1 MLEESKLLEKLSFRQ
16 NFDNVRRVMKL
27 IVSLDGS
34 YVPLQVVFVLLS
46 VGLGYGGMVLSAYV
60 LNQIAVGFDFSRL
73 FGTIIFLVV
82 LLSLGRSAENIL
94 SRRIDIR
101 SQMIADQYQAL
112 QQEKIMNM
120 DFSLIDSPKLKEM
133 QERIRL
139 DNNWGAGIY
148 SMFWQGP
155 NVIRGLAEVIGAIVL
170 GAPMFA
176 YFQGQD
182 YGQAAVVLLLL
193 CLCLGVGYSVNYK
206 ISMRSCYFMFHVPT
220 REEKQFLWN
229 YVWDFAY
236 GSWHYR
242 YGNGKDV
249 RIYNSYGVM
258 KRWTYDKLQTKELK
272 DYCIRRPAL
281 CDMGER
287 SIRSAMYVL
296 SLIGAYGIVAM
307 AALNG
312 SMPVGSLILYAGC
325 LTNILNRTVEVVMG
339 CCEVGMTA
347 RKQAGIFELL
357 DLSDEMYKGSLPME
371 KRSDNEYH
379 IVFRNVSFKYPGSR
393 EYALKNFSMELKVGE
408 KLAIVGRNGS
418 GKTTMI
424 KLLCRL
430 YDPEEGEILLNGVD
444 IKKFRHN
451 EYSKLFSVVF
461 QDYVLFALMLAE
473 NIAVD
478 KEYDAEKVRR
488 CLKDAGFGE
497 RLAGMGEK
505 GIEAFLYKD
514 YTDDGIEISGG
525 EAQKLA
531 IARAIYKEAPFVL
544 LDEPT
549 AALDP
554 IAEAEIYQNFDKIAG
569 EKTAIYISHR
579 LSSCRFCDKIAVFD
593 NKELVQTGTH
603 EELLADEGGVY
614 ASLWNAQAKYYE
626 AEG

>member
-16 NFDNVRRVMKL
+16 NLDNIRRVIKL
-27 IVSLDGS
+27 IVSLDGN
-34 YVPLQVVFVLLS
+34 YIPLQLVLVLLS
-46 VGLGYGGMVLSAYV
+46 VGLRYGGMLLSAYV
-60 LNQIAVGFDFSRL
+60 LNQVAIGFDFSRL
-73 FGTIIFLVV
+73 FGTIIFLVI

-94 SRRIDIR
+94 SRRINIR
-101 SQMIADQYQAL
+101 CEMIADKYQAL
-112 QQEKIMNM
+112 QQEKIMNL
-120 DFSLIDSPKLKEM
+120 DFSLIDSPRLKEM

-139 DNNWGAGIY
+139 DNNWGAGIF

-155 NVIRGLAEVIGAIVL
+155 FVLRGVAEIIGAIVI
-170 GAPMFA
+170 GAPMFS
-176 YFQGQD
+176 YFHGND
-182 YGQAAVVLLLL
+182 YSRTAVVLLLL
-193 CLCLGVGYSVNYK
+193 CLCLGVSYAVNYK
-206 ISMRSCYFMFHVPT
+206 ITMKSCYFMFHVPT
-220 REEKQFLWN
+220 QEEKKFLWN
-229 YVWDFAY
+229 YVWDFAN

-249 RIYNSYGVM
+249 RIYDGYKVM
-258 KRWTYDKLQTKELK
+258 KHWTFDKLQTKELK
-272 DYCIRRPAL
+272 DYAIKRPAL
-281 CDMGER
+281 CDVGER
-287 SIRSAMYVL
+287 SIRSGMYVL

-312 SMPVGSLILYAGC
+312 SMPAGSLILYADC
-325 LTNILNRTVEVVMG
+325 LANIFYWTVEVAMW
-339 CCEVGMTA
+339 CREVSMTA
-347 RKQAGIFELL
+347 RKQVGILELL
-357 DLSDEMYKGSLPME
+357 ELSDEMYKGSLPME
-371 KRSDNEYH
+371 KRSDHEYH
-379 IVFRNVSFKYPGSR
+379 IAFRNVSFKYPGSK
-393 EYALKNFSMELKVGE
+393 EYALKNFSLELRVGE
-408 KLAIVGRNGS
+408 RLAIVGRNGS

-430 YDPEEGEILLNGVD
+430 YDPEEGEILVNGVD
-444 IKKFRHN
+444 IKKFRHD

-478 KEYDAEKVRR
+478 KEYDSEKVRR
-488 CLKDAGFGE
+488 CLLDAGFGE
-497 RLAGMGEK
+497 RLAEMGEK
-505 GIEAFLYKD
+505 GIESFLYKD
-514 YTDDGIEISGG
+514 YTDEGIEISGG

-554 IAEAEIYQNFDKIAG
+554 IAEAEIYHNFDKIAG

-593 NKELVQTGTH
+593 HGELVQTGSH
-603 EELLADEGGVY
+603 EELLADEDGVY
-614 ASLWNAQAKYYE
+614 AELWNAQAKYYE

>member
-16 NFDNVRRVMKL
+16 NLDNIRRVMKL

-34 YVPLQVVFVLLS
+34 YIPLQMMLVLLS
-46 VGLGYGGMVLSAYV
+46 VGLGYGGMLLSAYV
-60 LNQIAVGFDFSRL
+60 LNQIAIGFQFSL
-73 FGTIIFLVV
+73 VFGRIIFFAI
-82 LLSLGRSAENIL
+82 LLSLGWSVENIL
-94 SRRIDIR
+94 SRRINIR
-101 SQMIADQYQAL
+101 SEMISDKYQAL
-112 QQEKIMNM
+112 QQEKLMNL
-120 DFSLIDSPKLKEM
+120 DFSLIDSPRLKEM

-139 DNNWGAGIY
+139 DNNWGAGIF
-148 SMFWQGP
+148 SMFWQAP
-155 NVIRGLAEVIGAIVL
+155 NVLKGLTEVIGAIVI
-170 GAPMFA
+170 GAPMFS
-176 YFQGQD
+176 YFHGKD
-182 YGQAAVVLLLL
+182 VGRAAVVLLLL
-193 CLCLGVGYSVNYK
+193 CLCLCICYCVNYK
-206 ISMRSCYFMFHVPT
+206 INMKTCYFMFHVPT
-220 REEKQFLWN
+220 QEEKKFLWN
-229 YVWDFAY
+229 YVWDFAG

-249 RIYNSYGVM
+249 RIYGGYGVM
-258 KRWTYDKLQTKELK
+258 KHWTYDKLQTKELK
-272 DYCIRRPAL
+272 DYAIKRPAL
-281 CDMGER
+281 CDVGER
-287 SIRSAMYVL
+287 SIRTAMYVL

-312 SMPVGSLILYAGC
+312 SMPAGSLILYAGC
-325 LTNILNRTVEVVMG
+325 LTNILHKTVEVVIG
-339 CCEVGMTA
+339 CSDVCMTA
-347 RKQAGIFELL
+347 RKQVGVLELL
-357 DLSDEMYKGSLPME
+357 ELSDEMYKGSLPME

-379 IVFRNVSFKYPGSR
+379 IAFRNVSFKYPGSK
-393 EYALKNFSMELKVGE
+393 EYALKNFSLELRVGE
-408 KLAIVGRNGS
+408 RLAIVGRNGS

-430 YDPEEGEILLNGVD
+430 YDPEEGEILVNGVD
-444 IKKFRHN
+444 IKKFRHD

-478 KEYDAEKVRR
+478 KEYDREKVRR
-488 CLKDAGFGE
+488 CLNDAGFGE
-497 RLAGMGEK
+497 RLAKMGEK
-505 GIEAFLYKD
+505 GIESFLYKD

-554 IAEAEIYQNFDKIAG
+554 IAEAEIYHKFDKIAG

-593 NKELVQTGTH
+593 HGELVQTGSH
-603 EELLADEGGVY
+603 EELLADESGVY
-614 ASLWNAQAKYYE
+614 AELWNAQAKYYE

>member
-16 NFDNVRRVMKL
+16 NLDNIRRVMKL

-34 YVPLQVVFVLLS
+34 YIPLQMMLVLLS
-46 VGLGYGGMVLSAYV
+46 VGLGYGGMLLSAYV
-60 LNQIAVGFDFSRL
+60 LNQIAIGFQFSQV
-73 FGTIIFLVV
+73 FGRIIFFVI
-82 LLSLGRSAENIL
+82 LLSFGWSAENIL
-94 SRRIDIR
+94 SRRINIR
-101 SQMIADQYQAL
+101 SEMISDKYQAL
-112 QQEKIMNM
+112 QQEKLMHL
-120 DFSLIDSPKLKEM
+120 DFSLIDSPRLKEM

-139 DNNWGAGIY
+139 DNNWGAGIF
-148 SMFWQGP
+148 SMFWKAP
-155 NVIRGLAEVIGAIVL
+155 NVLKGLTEVIGAIVI
-170 GAPMFA
+170 GAPMFS
-176 YFQGQD
+176 YFHGKD
-182 YGQAAVVLLLL
+182 VGRAAVVLLLL
-193 CLCLGVGYSVNYK
+193 CLCLCICYCVNYK
-206 ISMRSCYFMFHVPT
+206 INMKTCYLMFHVPT
-220 REEKQFLWN
+220 QEEKKFLWN
-229 YVWDFAY
+229 YVWDFAG

-249 RIYNSYGVM
+249 RIYGGYGVM
-258 KRWTYDKLQTKELK
+258 KHWTYDKLQTRELK
-272 DYCIRRPAL
+272 DYAIKRPAL
-281 CDMGER
+281 CDAGER
-287 SIRSAMYVL
+287 SIRTAMYVL

-312 SMPVGSLILYAGC
+312 SMPAGSLILYAGC
-325 LTNILNRTVEVVMG
+325 LTNILHKTVEVVIG
-339 CCEVGMTA
+339 CGDVSMTA
-347 RKQAGIFELL
+347 RKQVGVLELL
-357 DLSDEMYKGSLPME
+357 ELSDEMYKGSLPME
-371 KRSDNEYH
+371 KRSDHEYH
-379 IVFRNVSFKYPGSR
+379 IAFRNVSFKYPGSK
-393 EYALKNFSMELKVGE
+393 EYALKNFSLELRVGE
-408 KLAIVGRNGS
+408 RLAIVGRNGS

-430 YDPEEGEILLNGVD
+430 YDPEEGEILVNGVD
-444 IKKFRHN
+444 IKKFRHD

-478 KEYDAEKVRR
+478 KEYDSEKVRR
-488 CLKDAGFGE
+488 CLNDAGFGE
-497 RLAGMGEK
+497 RLAEMGER
-505 GIEAFLYKD
+505 GIENFLYKD

-554 IAEAEIYQNFDKIAG
+554 IAEAEIYHKFDKIAG

-593 NKELVQTGTH
+593 HGELVQAGSH

-614 ASLWNAQAKYYE
+614 AELWNAQAKYYE